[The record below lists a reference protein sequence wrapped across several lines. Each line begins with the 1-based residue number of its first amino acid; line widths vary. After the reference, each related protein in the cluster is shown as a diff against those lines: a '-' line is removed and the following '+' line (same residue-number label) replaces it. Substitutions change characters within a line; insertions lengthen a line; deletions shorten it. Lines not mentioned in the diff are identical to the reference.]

1 MRAPAS
7 THFILLSHMLNPK
20 RKSKVSMIATSSSIA
35 GLLKGFISPDH
46 HWVLCRWKEN
56 TKEHLSSIFAAS
68 SYNARDVPPTESMV
82 ATT

>member
-46 HWVLCRWKEN
+46 H
-56 TKEHLSSIFAAS
+56 
-68 SYNARDVPPTESMV
+68 
-82 ATT
+82 